1 MKIKKGDI
9 VALITGS
16 DKDRYNIDKKGN
28 KVLKTGQ
35 VVRVYQKTEKVV
47 VEGLNIVKKH
57 ERPTKEGE
65 KGQIVEVPA
74 PIHISNVGLVDPKT
88 GQITRVGYKFVNG
101 IKVRYAKK
109 SGELI
114 QDEKT
119 KKALK
124 KAEKEVKPK
133 KEVKEKATKEVVE
146 AVQEEPVVKPSKKK
160 AKGE

>member
-16 DKDRYNIDKKGN
+16 QKDRYNIDKKGN

-35 VVRVYQKTEKVV
+35 VVKVYPKEEKVV

-65 KGQIVEVPA
+65 KGQIIEVPA
-74 PIHISNVGLVDPKT
+74 PIHISNVALVDPKT
-88 GQITRVGYKFVNG
+88 GELTKVGYKVVNG
-101 IKVRYAKK
+101 VKVRFAKK

-114 QDEKT
+114 QDDKT

-124 KAEKEVKPK
+124 KAEKDTKPEK
-133 KEVKEKATKEVVE
+133 KTKEKAVKGVE
-146 AVQEEPVVKPSKKK
+146 TTEEAPKK
-160 AKGE
+160 ATKKVKGE